1 MESILAEKC
10 FDFAIR
16 VVNAYKFITVKH
28 KEFVMSKQLLRSGTS
43 IGANVAEARRGYSRA
58 DFAAKLGI
66 ALKEAGEVEYW
77 LRLLNK
83 TNYLSDR
90 QYESLNADLQ
100 EIINI
105 LVKSCTTASQPQ
117 K

>member
-1 MESILAEKC
+1 MDNILKEKS
-10 FDFAIR
+10 FSFAIR
-16 VVNAYKFITVKH
+16 IVNAYKFLVAKH
-28 KEFVMSKQLLRSGTS
+28 KEFVMSKQLLRCGTS

-66 ALKEAGEVEYW
+66 ALKEAEETEYW

-83 TNYLSDR
+83 TNYLSNK
-90 QYESLNADLQ
+90 QYESMNADLQ
-100 EIINI
+100 EIISI
-105 LVKSCTTASQPQ
+105 LVKSCITASQPE